1 MTGQETKEFSS
12 GAKQKVEE
20 IVKSFPA
27 RGAALLPVLHLA
39 QDEFG
44 YISPEV
50 ITCVA
55 DTLGLP
61 YARVASVVTFYTLY
75 RQKRAGKYHVQV
87 CTNIS
92 CALSGAG
99 TLLEYLK
106 EKLKINPGEASPDGM
121 WSLSTV
127 ECLGSCGTA
136 PVMQVN
142 ETYYENLTQ
151 EKIDSILKELER
163 R

>member
-1 MTGQETKEFSS
+1 MKEFSS
-12 GAKQKVEE
+12 GAKQKIEE
-20 IVKSFPA
+20 ILKSFPA
-27 RGAALLPVLHLA
+27 RDAALLPVLHLA

-44 YISPEV
+44 YISPEA
-50 ITCVA
+50 IRCVA

-75 RQKRAGKYHVQV
+75 RQKRVGRHHVQV

-92 CALSGAG
+92 CALSGAEG
-99 TLLEYLK
+99 LLEYLK
-106 EKLKINPGEASPDGM
+106 ERLKINPGETSPDGK

-142 ETYYENLTQ
+142 ETYYENLTR
-151 EKIDSILKELER
+151 EKIEAILKELGKR
-163 R
+163 